1 MGSIS
6 RDATFKVYFD
16 SIRTT
21 EYPITGKPMDFTTEF
36 KEKVIRDV
44 VS

>member
-21 EYPITGKPMDFTTEF
+21 EYPITGKPMDFTPEV
-36 KEKVIRDV
+36 EDEVIR
-44 VS
+44 